1 MRLWWTFGVAVP
13 CFWVAACGSSH
24 PTFGGD
30 NASSGSHADPGNSDS
45 STGSASGFSSSPGD
59 PGTFINTAD
68 GSVPIGSGPC
78 KGGHYSGTF
87 TGSYTSHLTG
97 IGIPIPVTGNVDM
110 TLNQAGTSN
119 MMCHPAGEIPVPCN
133 EVYTLQNGT
142 ITGVADGVK
151 EDGGKIAGGFPYF
164 CTMSGTL
171 DCSTQKLDD
180 GWIQCTYCVGPLA
193 DGGMSCTLLD
203 GVLGTTGV
211 GGHFAGPL
219 TADYDIPTFS
229 FVHGVWNGAEAL
241 AGNDGGSPGPD
252 GGPISDYL
260 TKDGGEYLGPGM
272 FGGVGKWNAK
282 WDDGDQ

>member
-1 MRLWWTFGVAVP
+1 MA
-13 CFWVAACGSSH
+13 
-24 PTFGGD
+24 
-30 NASSGSHADPGNSDS
+30 
-45 STGSASGFSSSPGD
+45 
-59 PGTFINTAD
+59 
-68 GSVPIGSGPC
+68 SVPVGSGPC
-78 KGGHYSGTF
+78 KGGHYEGTF

-110 TLNQAGTSN
+110 TLNQAGTSSKT
-119 MMCHPAGEIPVPCN
+119 CHPAGEIPVPCN

-142 ITGVADGVK
+142 ITGVADGVQ
-151 EDGGKIAGGFPYF
+151 EDGGEIAGGFPYF

-171 DCSTQKLDD
+171 DCSTKKLDD

-193 DGGMSCTLLD
+193 DGGMACTLLN

-252 GGPISDYL
+252 GGHHLRLPDEGRRGVPGTRHVRRRRDVEREVGQRGSVGLRSDREGKGGGAPSL
-260 TKDGGEYLGPGM
+260 TRASPT
-272 FGGVGKWNAK
+272 
-282 WDDGDQ
+282 